1 MIKDIDSLSQP
12 IINIYS
18 QIELDLIKEIARR
31 FDLNDEIGG
40 TMEWQLK
47 KLDEL
52 GVLNADTVKVIA
64 SYSEKS
70 EQEILNMLKK
80 AQLAN
85 INMTELEEAYRQGS
99 ITVDPM
105 NIKTNSAFAEV
116 LELSYKELS
125 NTYRLIQTK
134 ALESAKQAYMNVINR
149 SYIEVATGTYDYQT
163 AIKRAIKDMAKNGIS
178 GATYKRNG
186 KLVQYSLEGT
196 VRRDTLTAVNKLANK
211 SSETLCKELGAEY
224 VEISSH
230 LGARTHPTNPIAN
243 HAGWQGKVFKIDGSD
258 KKYPNLKEST
268 GYPDDILGL
277 GGVNCRH
284 RMFPFL
290 PGISTP
296 NPIRFNEKEN
306 RRVYELTQKQRSME
320 RRMRQLKK
328 EQAAAKEIGD
338 KETAAKL
345 KTKISEQ
352 SNKID
357 EFCKKNGL
365 KRDFSREL
373 VKEQIVKNKSVANSE
388 NSGIINAAS
397 QPNYYDRVVPNP
409 EAKFKVK
416 IDGYD
421 NFVNNGLS
429 EACKTVADEGFKND
443 CEMLRLV
450 NLDTGAIEYEE
461 IGTSESVGNESF
473 WKFASQNSKK
483 RYAFVHNHNTM
494 SSFSET
500 DMRTLL
506 SDNCVDMFVV
516 SRADGI
522 IMIVEKNKTPETLFF
537 DKLYADKLE
546 PINKKSR
553 TGEISPGDRT
563 FLREKTIV
571 DNLIKEYTK
580 GLIIFE

>member
-47 KLDEL
+47 KPDEL

-80 AQLAN
+80 TQLAN

-99 ITVDPM
+99 ITVDPR
-105 NIKTNSAFAEV
+105 NIKTNSAFAEAM
-116 LELSYKELS
+116 ELSYKELS

-149 SYIEVATGTYDYQT
+149 SYIEVVTGTYDYQT

-284 RMFPFL
+284 RMFPFF

-296 NPIRFNEKEN
+296 NPVRFNEEEN
-306 RRVYELTQKQRSME
+306 RRVYELMQKQRAME

-338 KETAAKL
+338 KETVKKL
-345 KTKISEQ
+345 NKKISEQ
-352 SNKID
+352 STKID

-365 KRDFSREL
+365 KRDFSHEL

-388 NSGIINAAS
+388 NSGIIKEDEIIGRSVGAAGRNYPVRL
-397 QPNYYDRVVPNP
+397 PNGNH
-409 EAKFKVK
+409 AKFAEGTTITKIKVFAGKGTDIPIREAIYLENDFGIPAEDWQKIRGEGIIVFKGKNRPAEIHWYEADGEKFKLKVK
-416 IDGYD
+416 RW
-421 NFVNNGLS
+421 L
-429 EACKTVADEGFKND
+429 DEG
-443 CEMLRLV
+443 
-450 NLDTGAIEYEE
+450 
-461 IGTSESVGNESF
+461 
-473 WKFASQNSKK
+473 
-483 RYAFVHNHNTM
+483 
-494 SSFSET
+494 
-500 DMRTLL
+500 
-506 SDNCVDMFVV
+506 
-516 SRADGI
+516 
-522 IMIVEKNKTPETLFF
+522 
-537 DKLYADKLE
+537 
-546 PINKKSR
+546 
-553 TGEISPGDRT
+553 
-563 FLREKTIV
+563 
-571 DNLIKEYTK
+571 
-580 GLIIFE
+580 

>member
-85 INMTELEEAYRQGS
+85 INMTELKEAYRQGS

-149 SYIEVATGTYDYQT
+149 SYIEVVTGTYDYQT

-243 HAGWQGKVFKIDGSD
+243 HADWQGKVFKIDGSD

-284 RMFPFL
+284 RMFPFF

-296 NPIRFNEKEN
+296 NPIRFNEEEN
-306 RRVYELTQKQRSME
+306 RRVYELTQKQRAME

-338 KETAAKL
+338 KETVKKL
-345 KTKISEQ
+345 NKKISEQ
-352 SNKID
+352 STKID

-365 KRDFSREL
+365 RRNHSREL
-373 VKEQIVKNKSVANSE
+373 VKEQITPKKNVAKTE
-388 NSGIINAAS
+388 NSGIIEKKSNREVREWYIS
-397 QPNYYDRVVPNP
+397 EVSNIPNT
-409 EAKFKVK
+409 
-416 IDGYD
+416 ID
-421 NFVNNGLS
+421 
-429 EACKTVADEGFKND
+429 
-443 CEMLRLV
+443 
-450 NLDTGAIEYEE
+450 
-461 IGTSESVGNESF
+461 
-473 WKFASQNSKK
+473 
-483 RYAFVHNHNTM
+483 
-494 SSFSET
+494 
-500 DMRTLL
+500 
-506 SDNCVDMFVV
+506 
-516 SRADGI
+516 
-522 IMIVEKNKTPETLFF
+522 ETLPLKEQARQAFE
-537 DKLYADKLE
+537 KRNLIRSKAREMMADKEMRNILE
-546 PINKKSR
+546 TEKPNM
-553 TGEISPGDRT
+553 T
-563 FLREKTIV
+563 FDE
-571 DNLIKEYTK
+571 LIASKMKRK
-580 GLIIFE
+580 GLTRKEAQIDILKTATKTNKNVNKELGLDGD

>member
-70 EQEILNMLKK
+70 EQEILNILKK

-211 SSETLCKELGAEY
+211 SSETFCKELGAEY

-284 RMFPFL
+284 RMFPFF

-296 NPIRFNEKEN
+296 NPIRFNEEEN
-306 RRVYELTQKQRSME
+306 RRVYELTQKQRAME
-320 RRMRQLKK
+320 HRMRQLKK

-338 KETAAKL
+338 KETVKKL
-345 KTKISEQ
+345 NKKISEQ
-352 SNKID
+352 STKID

-365 KRDFSREL
+365 RRDHSREL
-373 VKEQIVKNKSVANSE
+373 VKEQITPKKNVAKSE
-388 NSGIINAAS
+388 NSGIIEKKSNREVREWYIS
-397 QPNYYDRVVPNP
+397 EVSNIPNT
-409 EAKFKVK
+409 
-416 IDGYD
+416 ID
-421 NFVNNGLS
+421 
-429 EACKTVADEGFKND
+429 
-443 CEMLRLV
+443 
-450 NLDTGAIEYEE
+450 
-461 IGTSESVGNESF
+461 
-473 WKFASQNSKK
+473 
-483 RYAFVHNHNTM
+483 
-494 SSFSET
+494 
-500 DMRTLL
+500 
-506 SDNCVDMFVV
+506 
-516 SRADGI
+516 
-522 IMIVEKNKTPETLFF
+522 ETLPLEEQARQAFE
-537 DKLYADKLE
+537 KRNLIRSKAREMMADKEMRNILE
-546 PINKKSR
+546 TEKPNM
-553 TGEISPGDRT
+553 T
-563 FLREKTIV
+563 FDE
-571 DNLIKEYTK
+571 LIASKMKRK
-580 GLIIFE
+580 GLTRKEAQIDILKTATKTNKNVNKELGLDGD

>member
-52 GVLNADTVKVIA
+52 GVLNAGTVKVIA

-85 INMTELEEAYRQGS
+85 INMTELEKAYAQGS

-196 VRRDTLTAVNKLANK
+196 IRRDTLTAVNKLANK
-211 SSETLCKELGAEY
+211 SSETLCDELGAEY

-284 RMFPFL
+284 RMFPFF

-296 NPIRFNEKEN
+296 NPIRFNEEEN
-306 RRVYELTQKQRSME
+306 RRVYELTQKQRVME

-338 KETAAKL
+338 KETVKKL
-345 KTKISEQ
+345 NKKISEQ
-352 SNKID
+352 STKID
-357 EFCKKNGL
+357 EFCKKNNL
-365 KRDFSREL
+365 RRDHSREL
-373 VKEQIVKNKSVANSE
+373 VKEQITPKKNVAKSE
-388 NSGIINAAS
+388 NSGIIEKKSNREVREWYIS
-397 QPNYYDRVVPNP
+397 EVSNIPNM
-409 EAKFKVK
+409 
-416 IDGYD
+416 ID
-421 NFVNNGLS
+421 
-429 EACKTVADEGFKND
+429 
-443 CEMLRLV
+443 
-450 NLDTGAIEYEE
+450 
-461 IGTSESVGNESF
+461 
-473 WKFASQNSKK
+473 
-483 RYAFVHNHNTM
+483 
-494 SSFSET
+494 
-500 DMRTLL
+500 
-506 SDNCVDMFVV
+506 
-516 SRADGI
+516 
-522 IMIVEKNKTPETLFF
+522 ETLPLEEQARQAFE
-537 DKLYADKLE
+537 KRNLIRSKAREMMADKEMRNILE
-546 PINKKSR
+546 TEKPNM
-553 TGEISPGDRT
+553 T
-563 FLREKTIV
+563 FDE
-571 DNLIKEYTK
+571 LIASKMKRK
-580 GLIIFE
+580 GLTRKEAQIDILKTATKTNKNVNKELGLDGD

>member
-149 SYIEVATGTYDYQT
+149 SYIEVVTGTYDYQT

-284 RMFPFL
+284 RMFPFF

-296 NPIRFNEKEN
+296 NPIRFNEEEN

-338 KETAAKL
+338 KETVKKL
-345 KTKISEQ
+345 NKKISEQ
-352 SNKID
+352 STKID

-365 KRDFSREL
+365 RRNHSREL
-373 VKEQIVKNKSVANSE
+373 VKEQITPKKNVAKTE
-388 NSGIINAAS
+388 NSGIIEKKSNREVREWYIS
-397 QPNYYDRVVPNP
+397 EVSNIPNT
-409 EAKFKVK
+409 
-416 IDGYD
+416 ID
-421 NFVNNGLS
+421 
-429 EACKTVADEGFKND
+429 
-443 CEMLRLV
+443 
-450 NLDTGAIEYEE
+450 
-461 IGTSESVGNESF
+461 
-473 WKFASQNSKK
+473 
-483 RYAFVHNHNTM
+483 
-494 SSFSET
+494 
-500 DMRTLL
+500 
-506 SDNCVDMFVV
+506 
-516 SRADGI
+516 
-522 IMIVEKNKTPETLFF
+522 ETLPLKEQARQAFE
-537 DKLYADKLE
+537 KRNLIRSKAREMMADKEMRNILE
-546 PINKKSR
+546 TEKPNM
-553 TGEISPGDRT
+553 T
-563 FLREKTIV
+563 FDE
-571 DNLIKEYTK
+571 LIASKMKRK
-580 GLIIFE
+580 GLTRKEAQIDILKTATKTNKNVNKELGLDGD

>member
-85 INMTELEEAYRQGS
+85 INMTELEKAYAQGS

-186 KLVQYSLEGT
+186 KLVQYSLEGA

-211 SSETLCKELGAEY
+211 SSETLCDELGAEY

-284 RMFPFL
+284 RMFPFF

-296 NPIRFNEKEN
+296 NPIRFNEEEN
-306 RRVYELTQKQRSME
+306 RRVYELTQKQRVME

-338 KETAAKL
+338 KETVKKL
-345 KTKISEQ
+345 NKKISEQ
-352 SNKID
+352 STKID
-357 EFCKKNGL
+357 EFCKKNNL
-365 KRDFSREL
+365 RRDHSREL
-373 VKEQIVKNKSVANSE
+373 VKEQITPKKNVAKSE
-388 NSGIINAAS
+388 NSGIIEKKSNREVREWYIS
-397 QPNYYDRVVPNP
+397 EVSNIPNM
-409 EAKFKVK
+409 
-416 IDGYD
+416 ID
-421 NFVNNGLS
+421 
-429 EACKTVADEGFKND
+429 
-443 CEMLRLV
+443 
-450 NLDTGAIEYEE
+450 
-461 IGTSESVGNESF
+461 
-473 WKFASQNSKK
+473 
-483 RYAFVHNHNTM
+483 
-494 SSFSET
+494 
-500 DMRTLL
+500 
-506 SDNCVDMFVV
+506 
-516 SRADGI
+516 
-522 IMIVEKNKTPETLFF
+522 ETLPLGEQARQAFE
-537 DKLYADKLE
+537 KRNLIRSKAREMMADKEMRNILE
-546 PINKKSR
+546 TEKPNM
-553 TGEISPGDRT
+553 T
-563 FLREKTIV
+563 FDE
-571 DNLIKEYTK
+571 LIASKMKRK
-580 GLIIFE
+580 GLTRKEAQIDILKTATKTNKNVNKELGLDGD

>member
-70 EQEILNMLKK
+70 EQEILKMLKK

-99 ITVDPM
+99 ITVDPTG
-105 NIKTNSAFAEV
+105 IKSNSAFAEV

-149 SYIEVATGTYDYQT
+149 SYIEVATGTYDYQM

-186 KLVQYSLEGT
+186 KLVRYSLEGT

-211 SSETLCKELGAEY
+211 SSETLCKELDAEY

-284 RMFPFL
+284 RMFPFF
-290 PGISTP
+290 PGISTS
-296 NPIRFNEKEN
+296 NPIRFNEEEN
-306 RRVYELTQKQRSME
+306 RRVYELTQKQRAME

-328 EQAAAKEIGD
+328 EQAAAKAIGD
-338 KETAAKL
+338 KETAKKL
-345 KTKISEQ
+345 NKKISEQ
-352 SNKID
+352 STKID

-365 KRDFSREL
+365 RRDHSREL
-373 VKEQIVKNKSVANSE
+373 VKEQIK
-388 NSGIINAAS
+388 
-397 QPNYYDRVVPNP
+397 
-409 EAKFKVK
+409 
-416 IDGYD
+416 
-421 NFVNNGLS
+421 
-429 EACKTVADEGFKND
+429 
-443 CEMLRLV
+443 
-450 NLDTGAIEYEE
+450 
-461 IGTSESVGNESF
+461 
-473 WKFASQNSKK
+473 
-483 RYAFVHNHNTM
+483 
-494 SSFSET
+494 
-500 DMRTLL
+500 
-506 SDNCVDMFVV
+506 
-516 SRADGI
+516 
-522 IMIVEKNKTPETLFF
+522 
-537 DKLYADKLE
+537 
-546 PINKKSR
+546 
-553 TGEISPGDRT
+553 
-563 FLREKTIV
+563 
-571 DNLIKEYTK
+571 
-580 GLIIFE
+580 

>member
-80 AQLAN
+80 TQLAN
-85 INMTELEEAYRQGS
+85 INMTELEEAYRQDS
-99 ITVDPM
+99 ITVDPR
-105 NIKTNSAFAEV
+105 NIKTNSAFAEAM
-116 LELSYKELS
+116 ELSYKELS

-149 SYIEVATGTYDYQT
+149 SYIEVVTGTYDYQT

-284 RMFPFL
+284 RMFPFF

-296 NPIRFNEKEN
+296 NPVRFNEEEN
-306 RRVYELTQKQRSME
+306 RRVYELTQKQRAME

-338 KETAAKL
+338 KETVKKL
-345 KTKISEQ
+345 NKKISEQ
-352 SNKID
+352 STKID

-365 KRDFSREL
+365 KRDFSHEL

-388 NSGIINAAS
+388 NSGIIKENEIIGRSVGAAGRNYPVRL
-397 QPNYYDRVVPNP
+397 PNGNH
-409 EAKFKVK
+409 AKFAEGTTITKIKVFAGKGTDIPIREAIYLENDFGIPAEDWQKIRGEGIIVFKGKNRPAEIHWYEADGEKFKLKVK
-416 IDGYD
+416 RW
-421 NFVNNGLS
+421 L
-429 EACKTVADEGFKND
+429 DEG
-443 CEMLRLV
+443 
-450 NLDTGAIEYEE
+450 
-461 IGTSESVGNESF
+461 
-473 WKFASQNSKK
+473 
-483 RYAFVHNHNTM
+483 
-494 SSFSET
+494 
-500 DMRTLL
+500 
-506 SDNCVDMFVV
+506 
-516 SRADGI
+516 
-522 IMIVEKNKTPETLFF
+522 
-537 DKLYADKLE
+537 
-546 PINKKSR
+546 
-553 TGEISPGDRT
+553 
-563 FLREKTIV
+563 
-571 DNLIKEYTK
+571 
-580 GLIIFE
+580 

>member
-12 IINIYS
+12 IINTYS

-70 EQEILNMLKK
+70 EQEVFNMLKK

-85 INMTELEEAYRQGS
+85 INMTELEKAYAQGS

-134 ALESAKQAYMNVINR
+134 ALESAKQAYMNVINC

-211 SSETLCKELGAEY
+211 SSETLCDELGAEY

-284 RMFPFL
+284 RMFPFF

-296 NPIRFNEKEN
+296 NPIRFNEEEN
-306 RRVYELTQKQRSME
+306 RRVYELTQKQRAME

-338 KETAAKL
+338 KETVKKL
-345 KTKISEQ
+345 NKKISEQ
-352 SNKID
+352 STKID

-365 KRDFSREL
+365 RRDHSREL
-373 VKEQIVKNKSVANSE
+373 VKEQITPKKNVAKSE
-388 NSGIINAAS
+388 NSGIIEKKSNREVREWYIS
-397 QPNYYDRVVPNP
+397 EVSNIPNM
-409 EAKFKVK
+409 
-416 IDGYD
+416 ID
-421 NFVNNGLS
+421 
-429 EACKTVADEGFKND
+429 
-443 CEMLRLV
+443 
-450 NLDTGAIEYEE
+450 
-461 IGTSESVGNESF
+461 
-473 WKFASQNSKK
+473 
-483 RYAFVHNHNTM
+483 
-494 SSFSET
+494 
-500 DMRTLL
+500 
-506 SDNCVDMFVV
+506 
-516 SRADGI
+516 
-522 IMIVEKNKTPETLFF
+522 ETLPLEEQARQAFE
-537 DKLYADKLE
+537 KRNLIRSKAREMMADKEMRNILE
-546 PINKKSR
+546 TEKPNM
-553 TGEISPGDRT
+553 T
-563 FLREKTIV
+563 FDE
-571 DNLIKEYTK
+571 LIASKMKRK
-580 GLIIFE
+580 GLTRKEAQIDILKTATKTNKNVNKELGLDGD

>member
-211 SSETLCKELGAEY
+211 SSETLCDELGAEY

-284 RMFPFL
+284 RMFPFF

-296 NPIRFNEKEN
+296 NPIRFNEEEN
-306 RRVYELTQKQRSME
+306 RRVYELTQKQRAME

-338 KETAAKL
+338 KETVKKL
-345 KTKISEQ
+345 NKKISEQ
-352 SNKID
+352 STKID

-365 KRDFSREL
+365 RRDHSREL
-373 VKEQIVKNKSVANSE
+373 VKEQITPKKNVAKSE
-388 NSGIINAAS
+388 NSGIIEKKSNREVREWYIS
-397 QPNYYDRVVPNP
+397 EVSNIPNT
-409 EAKFKVK
+409 
-416 IDGYD
+416 ID
-421 NFVNNGLS
+421 
-429 EACKTVADEGFKND
+429 
-443 CEMLRLV
+443 
-450 NLDTGAIEYEE
+450 
-461 IGTSESVGNESF
+461 
-473 WKFASQNSKK
+473 
-483 RYAFVHNHNTM
+483 
-494 SSFSET
+494 
-500 DMRTLL
+500 
-506 SDNCVDMFVV
+506 
-516 SRADGI
+516 
-522 IMIVEKNKTPETLFF
+522 ETLPLEEQARQAFE
-537 DKLYADKLE
+537 KRNLIRSKAREMMADKEMRNILE
-546 PINKKSR
+546 TEKLNM
-553 TGEISPGDRT
+553 T
-563 FLREKTIV
+563 FDE
-571 DNLIKEYTK
+571 LIASKMKRK
-580 GLIIFE
+580 GLTRKEAQIDILKTTTKTNKNVNKELGLDGD

>member
-47 KLDEL
+47 KLNEL

-149 SYIEVATGTYDYQT
+149 SYIEVVTGTYDYQT

-284 RMFPFL
+284 RMFPFF

-296 NPIRFNEKEN
+296 NPIRFNEEEN

-338 KETAAKL
+338 KETVKKL
-345 KTKISEQ
+345 NKKISEQ
-352 SNKID
+352 STKID

-365 KRDFSREL
+365 RRNHSREL
-373 VKEQIVKNKSVANSE
+373 VKEQITPKKNVAKTE
-388 NSGIINAAS
+388 NSGIIEKKSNREVREWYIS
-397 QPNYYDRVVPNP
+397 EVSNIPNT
-409 EAKFKVK
+409 
-416 IDGYD
+416 ID
-421 NFVNNGLS
+421 
-429 EACKTVADEGFKND
+429 
-443 CEMLRLV
+443 
-450 NLDTGAIEYEE
+450 
-461 IGTSESVGNESF
+461 
-473 WKFASQNSKK
+473 
-483 RYAFVHNHNTM
+483 
-494 SSFSET
+494 
-500 DMRTLL
+500 
-506 SDNCVDMFVV
+506 
-516 SRADGI
+516 
-522 IMIVEKNKTPETLFF
+522 ETLPLKEQARQAFE
-537 DKLYADKLE
+537 KRNLIRSKAREMMADKEMRNILE
-546 PINKKSR
+546 TEKPNM
-553 TGEISPGDRT
+553 T
-563 FLREKTIV
+563 FDE
-571 DNLIKEYTK
+571 LIASKMKRK
-580 GLIIFE
+580 GLTRKEAQIDILKTATKTNKNVNKELGLDGD

>member
-12 IINIYS
+12 IINTYS

-149 SYIEVATGTYDYQT
+149 SYIEVVTGTYDYQT

-284 RMFPFL
+284 RMFPFF

-296 NPIRFNEKEN
+296 NPIRFNEEEN
-306 RRVYELTQKQRSME
+306 RRVYELTQKQRAME

-328 EQAAAKEIGD
+328 EQAASKEIGD
-338 KETAAKL
+338 KETVKKL
-345 KTKISEQ
+345 NKKISEQ
-352 SNKID
+352 STKID
-357 EFCKKNGL
+357 EFCKKNNL
-365 KRDFSREL
+365 RRDHSREL
-373 VKEQIVKNKSVANSE
+373 VKEQIMPKKNVAKSE
-388 NSGIINAAS
+388 NSGIIEKKSNREVREWYIS
-397 QPNYYDRVVPNP
+397 EVSNIPNT
-409 EAKFKVK
+409 
-416 IDGYD
+416 ID
-421 NFVNNGLS
+421 
-429 EACKTVADEGFKND
+429 
-443 CEMLRLV
+443 
-450 NLDTGAIEYEE
+450 
-461 IGTSESVGNESF
+461 
-473 WKFASQNSKK
+473 
-483 RYAFVHNHNTM
+483 
-494 SSFSET
+494 
-500 DMRTLL
+500 
-506 SDNCVDMFVV
+506 
-516 SRADGI
+516 
-522 IMIVEKNKTPETLFF
+522 ETLPLKEQARQAFE
-537 DKLYADKLE
+537 KRNLIRSKAREMMADKEMRNILE
-546 PINKKSR
+546 TEKPNM
-553 TGEISPGDRT
+553 T
-563 FLREKTIV
+563 FDE
-571 DNLIKEYTK
+571 LIASKMKRK
-580 GLIIFE
+580 GLTRKEAQIDILKTATKTNKNVNKELGLDGD

>member
-12 IINIYS
+12 IINTYS

-85 INMTELEEAYRQGS
+85 INMTELEEAYTQGS

-186 KLVQYSLEGT
+186 KLVKYSLEGT

-211 SSETLCKELGAEY
+211 SSETLCDELGAEY

-284 RMFPFL
+284 RMFPFF

-296 NPIRFNEKEN
+296 NPIRFNEEEN
-306 RRVYELTQKQRSME
+306 RRVYELTQKQRAME

-338 KETAAKL
+338 KETVKKL
-345 KTKISEQ
+345 NKKISEQ
-352 SNKID
+352 STKID

-365 KRDFSREL
+365 RRDHSREL
-373 VKEQIVKNKSVANSE
+373 VKEQITPKKNVAKSE
-388 NSGIINAAS
+388 NSGIIEKKSNREVREWYIS
-397 QPNYYDRVVPNP
+397 EVSNIPNT
-409 EAKFKVK
+409 
-416 IDGYD
+416 ID
-421 NFVNNGLS
+421 
-429 EACKTVADEGFKND
+429 
-443 CEMLRLV
+443 
-450 NLDTGAIEYEE
+450 
-461 IGTSESVGNESF
+461 
-473 WKFASQNSKK
+473 
-483 RYAFVHNHNTM
+483 
-494 SSFSET
+494 
-500 DMRTLL
+500 
-506 SDNCVDMFVV
+506 
-516 SRADGI
+516 
-522 IMIVEKNKTPETLFF
+522 ETLPLEEQARQAFE
-537 DKLYADKLE
+537 KRNLIRSKAREMMADKEMRNILE
-546 PINKKSR
+546 TEKPNM
-553 TGEISPGDRT
+553 T
-563 FLREKTIV
+563 FDE
-571 DNLIKEYTK
+571 LIASKMKRK
-580 GLIIFE
+580 GLTRKEAQIDILKTATKTNKNVNKELGLDGD

>member
-85 INMTELEEAYRQGS
+85 INMTELEEAYRHGS

-105 NIKTNSAFAEV
+105 NIKTNSAFTEV

-211 SSETLCKELGAEY
+211 SSETFCKELGAEY

-284 RMFPFL
+284 RMFPFF

-296 NPIRFNEKEN
+296 NPIRFNEEEN

-338 KETAAKL
+338 KETVKKL
-345 KTKISEQ
+345 NKKISEQ
-352 SNKID
+352 STKID

-365 KRDFSREL
+365 RRDHSREL
-373 VKEQIVKNKSVANSE
+373 VKEQITPKKNVAKSE
-388 NSGIINAAS
+388 NSGIIEKKSNREVREWYIS
-397 QPNYYDRVVPNP
+397 EVSNIPNT
-409 EAKFKVK
+409 
-416 IDGYD
+416 ID
-421 NFVNNGLS
+421 
-429 EACKTVADEGFKND
+429 
-443 CEMLRLV
+443 
-450 NLDTGAIEYEE
+450 
-461 IGTSESVGNESF
+461 
-473 WKFASQNSKK
+473 
-483 RYAFVHNHNTM
+483 
-494 SSFSET
+494 
-500 DMRTLL
+500 
-506 SDNCVDMFVV
+506 
-516 SRADGI
+516 
-522 IMIVEKNKTPETLFF
+522 ETLPLKEQARQAFE
-537 DKLYADKLE
+537 KRNLIRSKAREMMADKEMRNILE
-546 PINKKSR
+546 TEKPNM
-553 TGEISPGDRT
+553 T
-563 FLREKTIV
+563 FDE
-571 DNLIKEYTK
+571 LIASKMKRK
-580 GLIIFE
+580 GLTRKEAQIDILKTATKTNKNVNKELGLDGD

>member
-18 QIELDLIKEIARR
+18 QIELDLIKDIARR
-31 FDLNDEIGG
+31 FDVNDEIGG

-52 GVLNADTVKVIA
+52 GMLNSDTVKTIA
-64 SYSEKS
+64 RYSDKSEAEIYKMLEKS
-70 EQEILNMLKK
+70 QF
-80 AQLAN
+80 AN
-85 INMTELEEAYRQGS
+85 INMSDLNEAYKQEQ
-99 ITVDPM
+99 IAVNPA
-105 NIKTNSAFAEV
+105 NIKDNSAFAEV
-116 LELSYKELS
+116 LALSYKELS

-284 RMFPFL
+284 RMFPFF

-296 NPIRFNEKEN
+296 NPIRFNEEEN
-306 RRVYELTQKQRSME
+306 RRVYELTQKQRAME

-338 KETAAKL
+338 KETAKEL
-345 KTKISEQ
+345 NKKISEQ
-352 SNKID
+352 STKID

-365 KRDFSREL
+365 RRDHSREL
-373 VKEQIVKNKSVANSE
+373 VKEQITPKKNVAKSE
-388 NSGIINAAS
+388 NSGIINIKDVETVGNS
-397 QPNYYDRVVPNP
+397 VHNVC
-409 EAKFKVK
+409 K
-416 IDGYD
+416 IDKELYSCVTSDIQSDDVIITDKQIVHIMERHPHDYERYCGYIEQIIQYPDYILEANKPNTAFVLKHIED
-421 NFVNNGLS
+421 NG
-429 EACKTVADEGFKND
+429 KNY
-443 CEMLRLV
+443 ELILRLC
-450 NLDTGAIEYEE
+450 
-461 IGTSESVGNESF
+461 TSEDPSEYKNSVITFLKVEE
-473 WKFASQNSKK
+473 K
-483 RYAFVHNHNTM
+483 RYNRYL
-494 SSFSET
+494 
-500 DMRTLL
+500 RTKK
-506 SDNCVDMFVV
+506 
-516 SRADGI
+516 I
-522 IMIVEKNKTPETLFF
+522 
-537 DKLYADKLE
+537 LYKAE
-546 PINKKSR
+546 
-553 TGEISPGDRT
+553 
-563 FLREKTIV
+563 
-571 DNLIKEYTK
+571 
-580 GLIIFE
+580 

>member
-116 LELSYKELS
+116 LKLSYKELS

-178 GATYKRNG
+178 GATYKRNR

-211 SSETLCKELGAEY
+211 SSETLCQELNAEY

-284 RMFPFL
+284 RMFPFF

-296 NPIRFNEKEN
+296 NPIRFNEEEN
-306 RRVYELTQKQRSME
+306 RRVYELTQKQRAME

-338 KETAAKL
+338 KETAKKL
-345 KTKISEQ
+345 NKKISEQ
-352 SNKID
+352 GTKID
-357 EFCKKNGL
+357 EFCKENGL
-365 KRDFSREL
+365 RRDHSREL

-388 NSGIINAAS
+388 NSGIILARNLDRKS
-397 QPNYYDRVVPNP
+397 SNTGVFSNLGVTMQKKEVKRICEEYGFDVKGLTFKIQRSEHLLNSSYYGSTD
-409 EAKFKVK
+409 
-416 IDGYD
+416 YD
-421 NFVNNGLS
+421 NIGRIDLFPNAFQDEEELIKTIIHEKCHVEQLKQYGKKYCLEHLADM
-429 EACKTVADEGFKND
+429 EAEAYQTE
-443 CEMLRLV
+443 
-450 NLDTGAIEYEE
+450 EE
-461 IGTSESVGNESF
+461 IF
-473 WKFASQNSKK
+473 KK
-483 RYAFVHNHNTM
+483 
-494 SSFSET
+494 
-500 DMRTLL
+500 L
-506 SDNCVDMFVV
+506 
-516 SRADGI
+516 
-522 IMIVEKNKTPETLFF
+522 
-537 DKLYADKLE
+537 
-546 PINKKSR
+546 
-553 TGEISPGDRT
+553 
-563 FLREKTIV
+563 
-571 DNLIKEYTK
+571 TK
-580 GLIIFE
+580 GEK

>member
-12 IINIYS
+12 IINTYS

-85 INMTELEEAYRQGS
+85 INMTELKEAYRQGS

-149 SYIEVATGTYDYQT
+149 SYIEVVTGTYDYQT

-243 HAGWQGKVFKIDGSD
+243 HADWQGKGFKIDGSD

-284 RMFPFL
+284 RMFPFF

-296 NPIRFNEKEN
+296 NPIRFNEEEN
-306 RRVYELTQKQRSME
+306 RRVYELTQKQRAME

-338 KETAAKL
+338 KETVKKL
-345 KTKISEQ
+345 NKKISEQ
-352 SNKID
+352 STKID

-365 KRDFSREL
+365 RRNHSREL
-373 VKEQIVKNKSVANSE
+373 VKEQITPKKNVAKTE
-388 NSGIINAAS
+388 NSGIIEKKSNREVREWYIS
-397 QPNYYDRVVPNP
+397 EVSNIPNT
-409 EAKFKVK
+409 
-416 IDGYD
+416 ID
-421 NFVNNGLS
+421 
-429 EACKTVADEGFKND
+429 
-443 CEMLRLV
+443 
-450 NLDTGAIEYEE
+450 
-461 IGTSESVGNESF
+461 
-473 WKFASQNSKK
+473 
-483 RYAFVHNHNTM
+483 
-494 SSFSET
+494 
-500 DMRTLL
+500 
-506 SDNCVDMFVV
+506 
-516 SRADGI
+516 
-522 IMIVEKNKTPETLFF
+522 ETLPLKEQARQAFE
-537 DKLYADKLE
+537 KRNLIRSKAREMMADKEMRNILE
-546 PINKKSR
+546 TEKPNM
-553 TGEISPGDRT
+553 T
-563 FLREKTIV
+563 FDE
-571 DNLIKEYTK
+571 LIASKMKRK
-580 GLIIFE
+580 GLTRKEAQIDILKTATKTNKNVNKELGLDGD

>member
-12 IINIYS
+12 IINTYS

-85 INMTELEEAYRQGS
+85 INMTELKEAYRQGS

-149 SYIEVATGTYDYQT
+149 SYIEVVTGTYDYQT

-243 HAGWQGKVFKIDGSD
+243 HADWQGKVFKIDGSD

-284 RMFPFL
+284 RMFPFF

-296 NPIRFNEKEN
+296 NPIRFNEEEN
-306 RRVYELTQKQRSME
+306 RRVYELTQKQRAME

-338 KETAAKL
+338 KETVKKL
-345 KTKISEQ
+345 NKKISEQ
-352 SNKID
+352 STKID

-365 KRDFSREL
+365 RRNHSREL
-373 VKEQIVKNKSVANSE
+373 VKEQITPKKNVAKTE
-388 NSGIINAAS
+388 NSGIIEKKSNREVREWYIS
-397 QPNYYDRVVPNP
+397 EVSNIPNT
-409 EAKFKVK
+409 
-416 IDGYD
+416 ID
-421 NFVNNGLS
+421 
-429 EACKTVADEGFKND
+429 
-443 CEMLRLV
+443 
-450 NLDTGAIEYEE
+450 
-461 IGTSESVGNESF
+461 
-473 WKFASQNSKK
+473 
-483 RYAFVHNHNTM
+483 
-494 SSFSET
+494 
-500 DMRTLL
+500 
-506 SDNCVDMFVV
+506 
-516 SRADGI
+516 
-522 IMIVEKNKTPETLFF
+522 ETLPLKEQARQAFE
-537 DKLYADKLE
+537 KRNLIRSKAREMMADKEMRNILE
-546 PINKKSR
+546 TEKPNM
-553 TGEISPGDRT
+553 T
-563 FLREKTIV
+563 FDE
-571 DNLIKEYTK
+571 LIASKMKRK
-580 GLIIFE
+580 GLTRKEAQIDILKTATKTNKNVNKELGLDGD

>member
-85 INMTELEEAYRQGS
+85 INMTELEEAYRHGS

-105 NIKTNSAFAEV
+105 NIKTNSAFTEV

-211 SSETLCKELGAEY
+211 SSETFCKELGAEY

-284 RMFPFL
+284 RMFPFF

-296 NPIRFNEKEN
+296 NPIRFNEEEN
-306 RRVYELTQKQRSME
+306 RRVYELTQKQRAME

-338 KETAAKL
+338 KETVKKL
-345 KTKISEQ
+345 NKKISEQ
-352 SNKID
+352 STKID

-365 KRDFSREL
+365 RRDHSREL
-373 VKEQIVKNKSVANSE
+373 VKEQITPKKNVAKSE
-388 NSGIINAAS
+388 NSGIIEKKSNREVREWYIS
-397 QPNYYDRVVPNP
+397 EVSNIPNT
-409 EAKFKVK
+409 
-416 IDGYD
+416 ID
-421 NFVNNGLS
+421 
-429 EACKTVADEGFKND
+429 
-443 CEMLRLV
+443 
-450 NLDTGAIEYEE
+450 
-461 IGTSESVGNESF
+461 
-473 WKFASQNSKK
+473 
-483 RYAFVHNHNTM
+483 
-494 SSFSET
+494 
-500 DMRTLL
+500 
-506 SDNCVDMFVV
+506 
-516 SRADGI
+516 
-522 IMIVEKNKTPETLFF
+522 ETLPLKEQARQAFE
-537 DKLYADKLE
+537 KRNLIRSKAREMMADKEMRNILE
-546 PINKKSR
+546 TEKPNM
-553 TGEISPGDRT
+553 T
-563 FLREKTIV
+563 FDE
-571 DNLIKEYTK
+571 LIASKMKRK
-580 GLIIFE
+580 GLTRKEAQIDILKTATKTNKNVNKELGLDGD

>member
-12 IINIYS
+12 IINTYS

-85 INMTELEEAYRQGS
+85 INMTELKEAYRQGS

-149 SYIEVATGTYDYQT
+149 SYIEVVTGTYDYQT

-243 HAGWQGKVFKIDGSD
+243 HADWQGKVFKIDGSD

-284 RMFPFL
+284 RMFPFF

-296 NPIRFNEKEN
+296 NPIRFNEEEN
-306 RRVYELTQKQRSME
+306 RRVYELTQKQRAME

-338 KETAAKL
+338 KETAKKL
-345 KTKISEQ
+345 NKKISEQ
-352 SNKID
+352 STKID

-365 KRDFSREL
+365 RRNHSREL
-373 VKEQIVKNKSVANSE
+373 VKEQITPKKNVAKTE
-388 NSGIINAAS
+388 NSGIIEKKSNREVREWYIS
-397 QPNYYDRVVPNP
+397 EVSNIPNT
-409 EAKFKVK
+409 
-416 IDGYD
+416 ID
-421 NFVNNGLS
+421 
-429 EACKTVADEGFKND
+429 
-443 CEMLRLV
+443 
-450 NLDTGAIEYEE
+450 
-461 IGTSESVGNESF
+461 
-473 WKFASQNSKK
+473 
-483 RYAFVHNHNTM
+483 
-494 SSFSET
+494 
-500 DMRTLL
+500 
-506 SDNCVDMFVV
+506 
-516 SRADGI
+516 
-522 IMIVEKNKTPETLFF
+522 ETLPLKEQARQAFE
-537 DKLYADKLE
+537 KRNLIRSKAREMMADKEMRNILE
-546 PINKKSR
+546 TEKPNM
-553 TGEISPGDRT
+553 T
-563 FLREKTIV
+563 FDE
-571 DNLIKEYTK
+571 LIASKMKRK
-580 GLIIFE
+580 GLTRKEAQIDILKTATKTNKNVNKELGLDGD

>member
-70 EQEILNMLKK
+70 EQEVLNMLKK

-85 INMTELEEAYRQGS
+85 INMTELEKAYAQGS

-134 ALESAKQAYMNVINR
+134 ALESTKQAYMNVINR

-211 SSETLCKELGAEY
+211 SSETLCEELGAEY

-284 RMFPFL
+284 RMFPFF

-296 NPIRFNEKEN
+296 NPIRFNEEEN
-306 RRVYELTQKQRSME
+306 RCVYELTQKQRAME

-338 KETAAKL
+338 KETVKKL
-345 KTKISEQ
+345 NKKISEQ
-352 SNKID
+352 STKID

-365 KRDFSREL
+365 RRDHSREL
-373 VKEQIVKNKSVANSE
+373 VKEQIMPKKNVAKSE
-388 NSGIINAAS
+388 NSGIIEKKSNREVREWYIS
-397 QPNYYDRVVPNP
+397 EVSNIPNM
-409 EAKFKVK
+409 
-416 IDGYD
+416 ID
-421 NFVNNGLS
+421 
-429 EACKTVADEGFKND
+429 KTLPLEEQARQAFEKRNLIRSKAR
-443 CEMLRLV
+443 EM
-450 NLDTGAIEYEE
+450 
-461 IGTSESVGNESF
+461 
-473 WKFASQNSKK
+473 
-483 RYAFVHNHNTM
+483 M
-494 SSFSET
+494 
-500 DMRTLL
+500 
-506 SDNCVDMFVV
+506 
-516 SRADGI
+516 
-522 IMIVEKNKTPETLFF
+522 
-537 DKLYADKLE
+537 ADKEMRNILE
-546 PINKKSR
+546 TEKPNM
-553 TGEISPGDRT
+553 T
-563 FLREKTIV
+563 FDE
-571 DNLIKEYTK
+571 LIASKMKRK
-580 GLIIFE
+580 GLTRKEAQIDILKTATKTNKNVNKELGLDGD